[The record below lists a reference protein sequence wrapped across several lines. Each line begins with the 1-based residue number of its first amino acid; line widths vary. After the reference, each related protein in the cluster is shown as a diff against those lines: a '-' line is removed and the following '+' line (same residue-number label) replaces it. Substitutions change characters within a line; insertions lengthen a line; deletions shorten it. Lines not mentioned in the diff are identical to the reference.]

1 MESQPTT
8 QREYKDRLFKAIF
21 GRDTE
26 ESKRWRLE
34 LYNALNG
41 TNFTDPDELEVNTI
55 ENVIY
60 ITMHNDISFLVDD
73 QMCLYEQQSTFNPNM
88 PLRGFFYFAQL
99 YHKHLVKKENTKET
113 TSETAPKNILSSRL
127 VKIPTPRFFVF
138 YNGNKELPDMAKF
151 RLSDAFITPDKTG
164 DFEWTATVINI
175 NEDRLKGIHKNCK
188 SLYDYAKFIAR
199 VRECA
204 KDGAPTEKQVAE
216 AVDWAI
222 RENLLDG
229 FFKRQR
235 AEVIDLILT
244 EYNEEQAI
252 KTWREDGYVEGL
264 EQGLQEGLEQGAQ
277 QKAVEAATNL
287 LRMKVLTPEQIAQGT
302 GLPLD
307 EVLALKEQLAAQ
319 PAPAQA

>member
-1 MESQPTT
+1 MELDPTP
-8 QREYKDRLFKAIF
+8 QREYKDRLFKAIY

-41 TNFTDPDELEVNTI
+41 TNFDDPDELQVNTI

-99 YHKHLVKKENTKET
+99 YHKHLTAKKSVPN
-113 TSETAPKNILSSRL
+113 NILLSRL

-138 YNGNKELPDMAKF
+138 YNGSKKTEESFKL
-151 RLSDAFITPDKTG
+151 RLSDAFISPDKTG

-188 SLYDYAKFIAR
+188 SLYDYAKFIAK

-204 KDGAPTEKQVAE
+204 KGGSPTAE
-216 AVDWAI
+216 QISQAVDWSI

-229 FFKRQR
+229 FFERQR
-235 AEVIDLILT
+235 AEVIEMLLT
-244 EYNEEQAI
+244 EFDEEKFKQDC
-252 KTWREDGYVEGL
+252 REDGYDEGHQNGLVEGAHQNAIENAKKL
-264 EQGLQEGLEQGAQ
+264 LADGKYTAEEISALLGIP
-277 QKAVEAATNL
+277 VETFA
-287 LRMKVLTPEQIAQGT
+287 
-302 GLPLD
+302 
-307 EVLALKEQLAAQ
+307 
-319 PAPAQA
+319 